1 MRSSGATS
9 ATGTLLGTLVGMVM
23 RGSIMAAVL
32 CGFRRVQLP
41 PVAQGRARATP
52 TGERLLA
59 SLLVLEILVEQ
70 KSWWPHL
77 KPLTK
82 RGGGPALNP
91 HNLKPRAF
99 LQEIVT
105 WRFAPSGSAGRAV
118 VQSQVRRGGSW
129 PLGMICFAGVA
140 GAGWIT
146 GVAFSWSSLE

>member
-70 KSWWPHL
+70 RWRMTRSVLRHVSCTTPHRHVL
-77 KPLTK
+77 LAT
-82 RGGGPALNP
+82 
-91 HNLKPRAF
+91 
-99 LQEIVT
+99 
-105 WRFAPSGSAGRAV
+105 
-118 VQSQVRRGGSW
+118 
-129 PLGMICFAGVA
+129 C
-140 GAGWIT
+140 
-146 GVAFSWSSLE
+146 

>member
-70 KSWWPHL
+70 KWRMTRFRTQTRFLCSHDTFPVL
-77 KPLTK
+77 LLT
-82 RGGGPALNP
+82 A
-91 HNLKPRAF
+91 
-99 LQEIVT
+99 T
-105 WRFAPSGSAGRAV
+105 CS
-118 VQSQVRRGGSW
+118 
-129 PLGMICFAGVA
+129 
-140 GAGWIT
+140 
-146 GVAFSWSSLE
+146 